1 MILKGKKIL
10 ITGGAGFIGSHLVE
24 KLIGQNQIIIYDN
37 FHRNALK
44 YTKLANHPRVKIIE
58 GDILDT
64 RRLNEA
70 VDKVDI
76 VIHLAAIAG
85 VESVI
90 VTPLETLDINLM
102 GTYNL
107 LKAINSKS
115 KKIQKFIF
123 YSTSEVYGP
132 FVYQAKEE
140 GMTTQGHLS
149 QQRWA
154 YSTSKI
160 AAEHWCYAYYKRWKL
175 PVVLIRP
182 FNIYGPRQVGEGAIH
197 KFVEAAIRHQALE
210 IFGSGEQ
217 IRSWCYIEDMVQ
229 ALLLI
234 LSSNQTV
241 GQVYN
246 IGNPKA
252 TLTVLELA
260 KRVIKIAHSRSKI
273 VFRQRNYPDVELRIP
288 CIDKIKKELGYDP
301 KVDLD
306 EGLAKTIGWY
316 RQIRKTR

>member
-1 MILKGKKIL
+1 MILKGKKIF

-24 KLIGQNQIIIYDN
+24 KLVSNNQIIIYDN

-44 YTKLANHPRVKIIE
+44 FTNLLNHPNVKIIK
-58 GDILDT
+58 GDILDQDK
-64 RRLNEA
+64 LNEA
-70 VDKVDI
+70 IDEVDI

-85 VESVI
+85 VESVV
-90 VTPLETLDINLM
+90 VTPLDTLDINLR

-107 LKAINSKS
+107 LRAINGKS
-115 KKIQKFIF
+115 KKLEKFIF

-140 GMTTQGHLS
+140 GMTTQGHLG

-160 AAEHWCYAYYKRWKL
+160 AAEHWCYAYYKKWQL
-175 PVVLIRP
+175 PVVIIRP
-182 FNIYGPRQVGEGAIH
+182 FNIYGPRQVGESAVH
-197 KFVEAAIRHQALE
+197 RFVEAAIRHQTLE

-217 IRSWCYIEDMVQ
+217 IRSWCYIEDMIQ
-229 ALLLI
+229 AVLLI
-234 LSSNQTV
+234 LDSRRAI

-246 IGNPKA
+246 IGNPQE

-260 KRVIKIAHSRSKI
+260 KKVIKIARSQSKI
-273 VFRQRNYPDVELRIP
+273 VFRQRDYPDVELRIP
-288 CIDKIKKELGYDP
+288 SIAKAKEELGYDP

-306 EGLAKTIGWY
+306 EGLAKTIKWY
-316 RQIRKTR
+316 RNKLT

>member
-107 LKAINSKS
+107 LKAINGKS

-123 YSTSEVYGP
+123 IQLPRCMAPS
-132 FVYQAKEE
+132 FIK
-140 GMTTQGHLS
+140 
-149 QQRWA
+149 QR
-154 YSTSKI
+154 
-160 AAEHWCYAYYKRWKL
+160 
-175 PVVLIRP
+175 
-182 FNIYGPRQVGEGAIH
+182 
-197 KFVEAAIRHQALE
+197 
-210 IFGSGEQ
+210 
-217 IRSWCYIEDMVQ
+217 
-229 ALLLI
+229 
-234 LSSNQTV
+234 
-241 GQVYN
+241 
-246 IGNPKA
+246 
-252 TLTVLELA
+252 
-260 KRVIKIAHSRSKI
+260 
-273 VFRQRNYPDVELRIP
+273 
-288 CIDKIKKELGYDP
+288 KKE
-301 KVDLD
+301 
-306 EGLAKTIGWY
+306 
-316 RQIRKTR
+316 